1 MCRQFADERRSSAAI
16 HRRRSGKSTRLS
28 AETDFVEGAALSV
41 LTKIFVVLNSI
52 LTVVLSAGLI
62 VFVTRAE
69 EFNKKVEAA
78 KASEVTQRELRL
90 AAEQQVAGAEGA
102 RDLAIANAAAEIK
115 IYQTDVANAV
125 MLRKQA
131 EAQAA
136 SANQEA
142 TTAKAQ
148 ALTAEQAAK
157 SATDTIAEQQKIIN
171 QTANESRQLAKD
183 KADLQTQV
191 AGDIKDIEGLRAA
204 NRRQKEE
211 IAMLQAKY
219 DDVVSKT
226 RTTQQAGTGTEQQPG
241 VNGGI
246 APVAGNFLNL
256 RGVIKGRKRINDVEY
271 ATISLGAA
279 QKVEKGMKF
288 NVSDG
293 SNFLG
298 YLTVDLVETDQS
310 VGHLE
315 GPSLSMVRPGS
326 EVRTQW

>member
-1 MCRQFADERRSSAAI
+1 MD
-16 HRRRSGKSTRLS
+16 RRRSGISTRPT
-28 AETDFVEGAALSV
+28 AVTDFVEGAALSV

-52 LTVVLSAGLI
+52 LTVVMASGLI

-78 KASEVTQRELRL
+78 RASEVTQRELRL
-90 AAEQQVAGAEGA
+90 AAEQEVAGAQGI
-102 RDLAIANAAAEIK
+102 RDLAVQNAAAEIK
-115 IYQTDVANAV
+115 IYQADVANAV
-125 MLRKQA
+125 NLRKTT
-131 EAQAA
+131 EAQLAT
-136 SANQEA
+136 ANQEA

-157 SATDTIAEQQKIIN
+157 SATDTIQKQQEIIN
-171 QTANESRQLAKD
+171 QTANEARQLAKD

-191 AGDIKDIEGLRAA
+191 AGDIKDIEGLRAS

-211 IAMLQAKY
+211 IAMLQTRV
-219 DDVVSKT
+219 DELSSKT
-226 RTTQQAGTGTEQQPG
+226 RTVQQAGGAGDQQPG
-241 VNGGI
+241 VGNGPPI
-246 APVAGNFLNL
+246 ANFMNL

-279 QKVEKGMKF
+279 QKVEKGMRF

-293 SNFLG
+293 ANFLG
-298 YLTVDLVETDQS
+298 YLTIDLVETDQS

-315 GPSLSMVRPGS
+315 GPSLTMVRPGS